1 MERLIEGADFFVKY
15 MKLPPKI
22 WAFVHPNSDGTF
34 LVFLDPR
41 RSYSQQKRDIDHEIR
56 HIIRD
61 DLYRDAPISEIE
73 SP

>member
-1 MERLIEGADFFVKY
+1 MKKLTEGQDYFIRY
-15 MKLPPKI
+15 MNLPPRI
-22 WAFVHPNSDGTF
+22 WAFVHPNNDGTF

-41 RSYSQQKRDIDHEIR
+41 RSFSQQKRDLDHEIR

-61 DLYRDAPISEIE
+61 DLYRDDPIWEIE

>member
-1 MERLIEGADFFVKY
+1 MERLIEGADYFVRY

-61 DLYRDAPISEIE
+61 DLYRDDPIWEIE
-73 SP
+73 AP